1 MIIPVRGGRNLF
13 VVAAGQ
19 VQKRALE
26 VWGSAEAIEDEK
38 IRRKHKLASDKAKKV
53 ERNIENKRKKVS
65 AFNILQV
72 LLCFSRVVQRPSI

>member
-38 IRRKHKLASDKAKKV
+38 IRRKHKLASNKAKKV

-72 LLCFSRVVQRPSI
+72 LLCFIRDVQRPSI